1 MQNYQVWKLV
11 ALSAALLSAIACQN
25 TPRETPSKTEPTTTA
40 SIKPFI
46 NPPILAL
53 NPAFVIREFEAE
65 KGLNWTLPSGS
76 SVKISPNSLL
86 TKEGKP
92 FKGRV
97 RLKYREFRDALSIF
111 LAGIPMTYQGGNFTT
126 AGSFEL
132 RGEAAS
138 DNTPLSIASQK
149 SVEVRFNSPIGGN
162 DYDFFYLNEGAK
174 RWDSI
179 GTGRPELVRTMVER
193 EKKAPTQNTLAYPLN
208 KNYFAFNYLAILDVW
223 TNDDWKILGSAP
235 ATDSVRN
242 AIAPT
247 LEAYDLGY
255 ENVYAQN
262 IAVLFEGKEY
272 AAPLMVW
279 KNIDKKPF
287 PDSLKERFGRFQ
299 KLDDKHYKFWIGE
312 KNQPPSFEV
321 NLECVM
327 PLKTL
332 FAYKPEEWKKNF
344 NNVLA
349 TAKQEIKTE
358 VVRTNRVK
366 AIYRTFSVA
375 NFGLYNWDKL
385 MKNENALIVNADF
398 KFQTPLSNAT
408 DLDVTLIT
416 GDNLGVVTYP
426 KNSWN
431 KFALLN
437 DPKTRLFAVLP
448 NDKIALYSPKKY
460 QAIPFKELSKKSN
473 ENNSPTF
480 LFDMQEVVIKSES
493 DLRKLLGI

>member
-1 MQNYQVWKLV
+1 MQINKLSV
-11 ALSAALLSAIACQN
+11 IIMAGITLLGFVACQN
-25 TPRETPSKTEPTTTA
+25 TSRETLSKTEPIATTPT
-40 SIKPFI
+40 KPFI
-46 NPPILAL
+46 HPPLPAL
-53 NPAFVIREFEAE
+53 NPTFAIREFEAE
-65 KGLNWTLPSGS
+65 KGLNWTLPSGT
-76 SVKISPNSLL
+76 SVKMQPNSLL
-86 TKEGKP
+86 TSDGKP

-132 RGEAAS
+132 RGEAAA
-138 DNTPLSIASQK
+138 DNTPLSIHPQK
-149 SVEVRFNSPIGGN
+149 LATVRFNSPIAGN
-162 DYDFFYLNEGAK
+162 DYDFFYLNETEK

-179 GTGRPELVRTMVER
+179 GTGRPEVVRATLKR
-193 EKKAPTQNTLAYPLN
+193 EKIVNIPNTLPYPLN

-223 TNDDWKILGSAP
+223 TNDDWKILGSES
-235 ATDSVRN
+235 ATDSVRK

-272 AAPLMVW
+272 PAPLMVW
-279 KNIDKKPF
+279 KNVDKKPF
-287 PDSLKERFGRFQ
+287 PDSLKDRFGRFQ
-299 KLDDKHYKFWIGE
+299 KLDSTHYRFWIGE
-312 KNQPPSFEV
+312 KNQPPKFEV

-332 FAYKPEEWKKNF
+332 FAYKPEDWKKNF
-344 NNVLA
+344 NKVLA
-349 TAKQEIKTE
+349 TAKQEIQVET
-358 VVRTNRVK
+358 VRTNRVK
-366 AIYRTFSVA
+366 AIYRTFSVQ

-385 MKNENALIVNADF
+385 MKNENALLVNAEF

-408 DLDVTLIT
+408 DLDITLIT

-431 KFALLN
+431 KLALLN

-460 QAIPFKELSKKSN
+460 QSIPFDDLRKKSN
-473 ENNSPTF
+473 ENNPPAF
-480 LFDMQEVVIKSES
+480 LFDMQEVIIKSEN